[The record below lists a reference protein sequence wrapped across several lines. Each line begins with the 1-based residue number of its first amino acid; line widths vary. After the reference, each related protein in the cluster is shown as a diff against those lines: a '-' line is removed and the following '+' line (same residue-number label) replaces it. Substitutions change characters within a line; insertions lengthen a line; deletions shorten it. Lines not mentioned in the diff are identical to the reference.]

1 MSVPNSHI
9 NVTDK
14 NSTQTIGLTNTH
26 LSSLPTPS
34 LTPCQQTPNASKLIL
49 IPLGIF
55 GMKTVATRK
64 RVRRRRRSISQLVNF
79 STTTPRRQRK
89 QCWAQEVVLGLGVVL
104 DWALD
109 WLGGLAMVA
118 GPGTICSW
126 LLGLELVVVLVL
138 GSDMGKGLD
147 KFGVLRVILV

>member
-1 MSVPNSHI
+1 M
-9 NVTDK
+9 
-14 NSTQTIGLTNTH
+14 
-26 LSSLPTPS
+26 
-34 LTPCQQTPNASKLIL
+34 
-49 IPLGIF
+49 
-55 GMKTVATRK
+55 
-64 RVRRRRRSISQLVNF
+64 
-79 STTTPRRQRK
+79 
-89 QCWAQEVVLGLGVVL
+89 LGLGVVL